1 MTTVGAVIDR
11 IYRTMLTPP
20 DYQPAGTTLLT
31 DMLVDDTTLRLAA
44 FIMPEDEQLLRT
56 GSIIELDKELM
67 RVLDYAPALRDAT
80 VERGV
85 YGTPVTAHAAGRY
98 VVLSPSYPRQSV
110 FEAVADNIITL
121 YPKLFTISAENLV
134 SISGNVAGVPDDL
147 AVEVVSV
154 WRDGYTSTQDIDA
167 RIVEYHP
174 AVGGR
179 AVITNVNTGQVWLR
193 YRRRMGKVTSE
204 ADTLEGLGV
213 DERWVNI
220 VMAGV
225 GADLFAGRDL
235 PASHVEW
242 VGGVLQAENIPVGTR
257 QSLSVGLVRYRE
269 LLLDRATKEM
279 KGEDA
284 NKIKVHMSDP
294 LAFVT

>member
-20 DYQPAGTTLLT
+20 DFQPAGTTLLT
-31 DMLVDDTTLRLAA
+31 DMLVDATTLRLAA
-44 FIMPEDEQLLRT
+44 FIVPEDEQLLRT
-56 GSIIELDKELM
+56 GSIIEVDKELM
-67 RVLDYAPALRDAT
+67 RVLEYAPALRDAT

-85 YGTPVTAHAAGRY
+85 FGTPVTAHTAGKY
-98 VVLSPSYPRQSV
+98 IILSPSYPRQSV
-110 FEAVADNIITL
+110 FESVADNIITL
-121 YPKLFTISAENLV
+121 YPKLYTVSAENLI
-134 SISGNVAGVPDDL
+134 SIAGNIAGIPDDL

-154 WRDGYTSTQDIDA
+154 WPNGYTSAVDIDA

-179 AVITNVNTGQVWLR
+179 AVVTNVDTGQIWLR
-193 YRRRMGKVTSE
+193 YRRRMGKATTE
-204 ADTLEGLGV
+204 TDTLESLGV

-220 VMAGV
+220 IMAGV
-225 GADLFAGRDL
+225 GADLFSGRDL

-269 LLLDRATKEM
+269 LLIDRAAKEM

-284 NKIKVHMSDP
+284 NKVKVHMSDP